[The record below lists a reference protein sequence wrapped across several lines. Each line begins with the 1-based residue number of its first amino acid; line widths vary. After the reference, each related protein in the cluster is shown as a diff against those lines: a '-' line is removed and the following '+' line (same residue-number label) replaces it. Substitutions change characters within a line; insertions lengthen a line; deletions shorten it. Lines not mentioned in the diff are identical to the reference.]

1 MFEGLRPALVNDWV
15 SQWVIDSFSYRISKL
30 CAGLSYYEKPFIT
43 ELNGFENALLL
54 HPCQIWLPILG
65 SLLQW
70 QWQWQWASMGY
81 FVFLLFTPV
90 LYFHGASQDRY
101 FIICLRFPLL
111 LLALFPQ
118 SIILTSSAS
127 VFTPVKI
134 SLMAVLIDFGKDF
147 LQIKK
152 LIGQCLCFR
161 KILWFYLRRVIER
174 SQCYYFL
181 LENTCLVNLYI
192 FNRQMICSHHFGM
205 TIWPRFDL
213 RLRLT

>member
-1 MFEGLRPALVNDWV
+1 
-15 SQWVIDSFSYRISKL
+15 
-30 CAGLSYYEKPFIT
+30 
-43 ELNGFENALLL
+43 
-54 HPCQIWLPILG
+54 
-65 SLLQW
+65 
-70 QWQWQWASMGY
+70 MGY

-205 TIWPRFDL
+205 TI
-213 RLRLT
+213 